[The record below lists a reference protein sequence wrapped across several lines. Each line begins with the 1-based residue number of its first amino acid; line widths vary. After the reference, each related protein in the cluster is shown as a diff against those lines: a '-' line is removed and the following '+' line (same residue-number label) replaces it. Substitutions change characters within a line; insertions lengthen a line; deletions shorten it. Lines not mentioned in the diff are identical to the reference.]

1 VKARGGDGG
10 RGGAKMQVIAALMQL
25 LERRRRRICFRL
37 IAMLW
42 VDDAEARV
50 TTVAARRAAY

>member
-1 VKARGGDGG
+1 
-10 RGGAKMQVIAALMQL
+10 MQVIAALMQL
-25 LERRRRRICFRL
+25 LERRRRRICFGL